1 MPGRRT
7 VSIAIVV
14 ILAVSGLAGIA
25 ATDLEKKGSGG
36 AGCLVPPA
44 PCLFNIVGEIYVG
57 TDAGGGMMNITVCNR
72 ANFPFTNV
80 TVIGIT
86 PFVGGL
92 AVFTPFTTGGR
103 VVSASNQL
111 EIGMYSSGY
120 YQFASGGT
128 SATPYSVTVRATMS
142 NGQTITETTKI
153 VSDS

>member
-1 MPGRRT
+1 M
-7 VSIAIVV
+7 SIAIVLLV
-14 ILAVSGLAGIA
+14 AASGLAGIA
-25 ATDLEKKGSGG
+25 ATDLEKKGSAG
-36 AGCLVPPA
+36 AGCLVPPV
-44 PCLFNIVGEIYVG
+44 PCLFNIVGEIYIG
-57 TDAGGGMMNITVCNR
+57 TDAGGGMMNITVYNY

-80 TVIGIT
+80 TVLSVT

-92 AVFTPFTTGGR
+92 AVFTPFTTEGR

-120 YQFASGGT
+120 YQFTSGG
-128 SATPYSVTVRATMS
+128 SSSTPYSVTVRATMS